1 MEKVRIGFIG
11 CGSHSTEN
19 LYPCLRYV
27 TDRAELV
34 AVCDL
39 KEDLAKRNARWF
51 GFKRW
56 YTSVD
61 QFLKQ
66 ESLDAVFIVGPP
78 TMQTDLGIRCLKSGL
93 HVFVEKP
100 PSMCVEEA
108 ERFLEV
114 SRKTGCNVMIG
125 FMKRFAL
132 GYKLAKKIIQS
143 PEFGRPVHIVTKFAN
158 GPYGSVWGIRP
169 PSRAYLIGQAV
180 HHFDLV
186 RYFMGEVKEVYAR
199 LYETSVEEKFSYS
212 VLLTFDDGRTG
223 VMNLNSCQSWSKID
237 EYVEITG
244 DEAFI
249 FIDDMATQVRY
260 YPKTD
265 WIEMDIPRG
274 INVGNFWELNHL
286 PSRWN
291 QSRYIRGYCGE
302 VEHFVDSVL
311 ENKTPSPNL
320 EDGLKALKIAE
331 SVWKS
336 AQTISRVKIQ

>member
-1 MEKVRIGFIG
+1 
-11 CGSHSTEN
+11 
-19 LYPCLRYV
+19 LRYV

-56 YTSVD
+56 YTNVD

-78 TMQTDLGIRCLKSGL
+78 TMQTDLGIRCLKLGL

-100 PSMCVEEA
+100 PSICVEEA
-108 ERFLEV
+108 KRFLEA
-114 SRKTGCNVMIG
+114 SKKTGRNVMIG

-158 GPYGSVWGIRP
+158 GPYGSRWGIRP

-186 RYFMGEVKEVYAR
+186 RYFIGEVKEVYAR

-212 VLLTFDDGRTG
+212 VLLIFDEGRTG
-223 VMNLNSCQSWSKID
+223 VMSLNSCQSWSKID

-244 DEAFI
+244 NEAFI

-265 WIEMDIPRG
+265 WIEIDMPRG
-274 INVGNFWELNHL
+274 INVGNFWEINHL

-302 VEHFVDSVL
+302 VEHFVDSIL

-331 SVWKS
+331 SVWES
-336 AQTISRVKIQ
+336 VQTLSRVKLQ